1 MKKRMNKVQDM
12 VLFELEARPETRSSD
27 RELIMAIYRDF
38 YGVTT
43 DSFMKVMHRTDL
55 PKFESIRRARQKLQ
69 ETEED
74 LRAVPEVEQARL
86 DLQEEYIAYAR
97 GE

>member
-1 MKKRMNKVQDM
+1 MKKRMHKVQDM

-27 RELIMAIYRDF
+27 RELIMAVYRDF

-74 LRAVPEVEQARL
+74 LRAAAPVEQARM
-86 DLQEEYIAYAR
+86 DLQAEYLEYVR